1 MLCDGRRLPEELV
14 LSLLAQMVASRTITD
29 DRLAAF
35 FAIGRR
41 VLHLAG
47 CCAIRNSVLRQIPFR
62 CPELVRGRMLCL
74 YECGSILVLTEVPAS
89 GQRCLDLSNC
99 AQVTNSVVRAVLQGC
114 SNLQTLRLDGCRHI
128 TDAAF
133 QPDHSPFYPLRAC
146 TSLQVASF
154 ARCSQ
159 LTRSLVLFLIK
170 ACRSLT
176 DIDFS
181 RCKVREQHVYKVLR
195 MI

>member
-1 MLCDGRRLPEELV
+1 V
-14 LSLLAQMVASRTITD
+14 LSLLAQMVASKTVTD

-35 FAIGRR
+35 FMIARR
-41 VLHLAG
+41 VLNLAG

-62 CPELVRGRMLCL
+62 CPELVRPC
-74 YECGSILVLTEVPAS
+74 VLDPCWSETLTLLPWPS
-89 GQRCLDLSNC
+89 PPTQRCLDLSNC

-114 SNLQTLRLDGCRHI
+114 SSLQTLRLDGCRHI

-146 TSLQVASF
+146 TSLQVVSF

-159 LTRSLVLFLIK
+159 LTKHLVLFLVK

-176 DIDFS
+176 DINFS
-181 RCKVREQHVYKVLR
+181 RCKVRTVTRASLSQEL
-195 MI
+195 